1 MPTRYEAQLRH
12 AAFYWLVLK
21 SAGDL
26 YKRGG
31 DNVVPAFSAFDV
43 EWNNVSV
50 GQAWAATTAES
61 DYAAS
66 LYCCYYPDVGLYL
79 LDLRQHP
86 SARID
91 WLEAALA
98 AARRV
103 GDRDA
108 EMRHLGNL
116 ARAYFDVGDTSG
128 AVQLSEKA
136 LAIAE
141 EAGNHRY
148 IGDALGNLGLGYFY
162 LGEVSRA
169 RELLENALLI
179 KRETGDCKRRRE
191 TRPGSAAR
199 AAHPGGVKVDRRKI
213 SMKHSEAG
221 CVVGY
226 RRDVQRGDLWASAPS
241 GLCGGNERTASSAG
255 VWVGP

>member
-66 LYCCYYPDVGLYL
+66 LHCCYYPDDGLYL
-79 LDLRQHP
+79 LVVRQHT

-116 ARAYFDVGDTSG
+116 ARAYFDVGDTRG

-141 EAGNHRY
+141 EAGNRRY
-148 IGDALGNLGLGYFY
+148 IGDALGNFGLGHFY
-162 LGEVSRA
+162 LGEGYQA
-169 RELLENALLI
+169 RGLLEIALRI
-179 KRETGDCKRRRE
+179 N
-191 TRPGSAAR
+191 
-199 AAHPGGVKVDRRKI
+199 
-213 SMKHSEAG
+213 
-221 CVVGY
+221 
-226 RRDVQRGDLWASAPS
+226 RGQ
-241 GLCGGNERTASSAG
+241 GENRTLL
-255 VWVGP
+255 